1 MDDSFKE
8 KLTDILKDR
17 ISISE
22 GTRANY
28 ARGED
33 AYEPVLSQAVVFP
46 ESNEE
51 VSKILKLCNE
61 NKVPVVPFGTGT
73 SLEGHAVGNEKGITI
88 SLEKMNKVLSVNA
101 ADFDC
106 RVQANVTRK
115 QLNEYLRED
124 GVFFPIDP
132 GADAALGGMAAC
144 SASGTMAVKYG
155 TMRTVVT
162 GLTVVLPNGEI
173 IKTGTRAKKSSA
185 GYNLTNLFIG
195 SEGTLGIITEVH
207 LRLSPIPESIMSAV
221 CHFPDLESAVL
232 TAQEVIQYG
241 VPIARIE
248 MLNKDQMEISIKYS
262 KLDKAEPL
270 PTLFFEFHGSEPSN
284 KESIN
289 IVEELSKNN
298 GGSDFKWAESL
309 EERNKL
315 WKARHEIYYAV
326 KSQGTNVKI
335 YATDVCVPIS
345 KLVECIKFSENEIQQ
360 HGLKAPMVGHVGDG
374 NFHVTVIYDPS
385 KEGEYEIIRNFS
397 DKLIDKALELE
408 GTITGEHGIGLQKKK
423 YLLREHAD
431 NLPVMK
437 AIAIASEEDL
447 ATAKIFQKHAD
458 MLLFD
463 SKPPSG
469 ASRPGGNALSFEW
482 SLVANQDWRL
492 PWMLAGGID
501 VANLS
506 LAVEISGASAID
518 VSSGVEDSKGF
529 KSPVKIKELLY
540 FAATL

>member
-1 MDDSFKE
+1 MNDILKQN
-8 KLTDILKDR
+8 LTEILKDR
-17 ISISE
+17 ISFSE

-33 AYEPVLSQAVVFP
+33 AYEPVLSKAVVFP
-46 ESNEE
+46 ETNEE
-51 VSKILKLCNE
+51 VSKILKFCNE
-61 NKVPVVPFGTGT
+61 HKVPVVPFGTGT
-73 SLEGHAVGNEKGITI
+73 SLEGHVVGNENGITI
-88 SLEKMNKVLSVNA
+88 SLEKMNKVLNVNVS
-101 ADFDC
+101 DFDC

-155 TMRTVVT
+155 TMRTVVS
-162 GLTVVLPNGEI
+162 GLTVVLANGDI

-241 VPIARIE
+241 IPIARIE

-262 KLDKAEPL
+262 KLENAEPL
-270 PTLFFEFHGSEPSN
+270 PTLFFEFHGSESAN
-284 KESIN
+284 KEAIK

-298 GGSDFKWAESL
+298 GGSDFKWAESI

-326 KSQGTNVKI
+326 KAQGENVKI
-335 YATDVCVPIS
+335 YATDICVPIS
-345 KLVECIKFSENEIQQ
+345 NLVECIKFSEKEIQQ

-374 NFHVTVIYDPS
+374 NFHVTVIYDPA
-385 KEGEYEIIRNFS
+385 KEGEYKIIRDFS
-397 DKLIDKALELE
+397 DKLIDKALQLE
-408 GTITGEHGIGLQKKK
+408 GTITGEHGIGLQKKE
-423 YLLREHAD
+423 YLLKEHPD
-431 NLPVMK
+431 NLPLMK
-437 AIAIASEEDL
+437 SIKRSLDQNNIMNPGKVFDL
-447 ATAKIFQKHAD
+447 
-458 MLLFD
+458 
-463 SKPPSG
+463 
-469 ASRPGGNALSFEW
+469 N
-482 SLVANQDWRL
+482 
-492 PWMLAGGID
+492 
-501 VANLS
+501 
-506 LAVEISGASAID
+506 
-518 VSSGVEDSKGF
+518 
-529 KSPVKIKELLY
+529 
-540 FAATL
+540 